1 MMLTLTINQNKDKAT
16 FLRFVINLSTSY
28 GNSRPIKNITPK
40 PNDDEG
46 HDCLI
51 CELR

>member
-1 MMLTLTINQNKDKAT
+1 MMLILTINQNKDKAT
-16 FLRFVINLSTSY
+16 FVRFVSNLSTSY
-28 GNSRPIKNITPK
+28 GNSRPIKSTNPK

-46 HDCLI
+46 YGCLI